1 MKIGSHKT
9 EYLNV
14 VFFSEI
20 SFHDMNVFVA
30 QQDSINE
37 PKIPRDMDGFTSG
50 EHIFTITI
58 EPDIGQKKVAK
69 FRVKATTN
77 WNDFSMS
84 LIES

>member
-1 MKIGSHKT
+1 
-9 EYLNV
+9 
-14 VFFSEI
+14 
-20 SFHDMNVFVA
+20 
-30 QQDSINE
+30 
-37 PKIPRDMDGFTSG
+37 MDGFTSG